1 MACLLADC
9 GAIVQWMEETTEHRR
24 SWDVLLIGGASG
36 VGKTSVS
43 YHLARHFDVG
53 ITEVDDLF
61 IALETL
67 TAPEQ
72 QPVLHYWRTNPEAA
86 NLTAEG
92 IVELQIAVSRVL
104 SPAIAAV
111 IANHV
116 EECAPIVLEGD
127 YLLPELLARQDE
139 TTRATMNRVKGVWLY
154 EPDAAQITHNY
165 ALREPGEG
173 DQSGRAH
180 VSWLFG
186 HWLKDEC
193 QRYGLVALPSRP
205 WETLIER
212 IKEAIA

>member
-1 MACLLADC
+1 
-9 GAIVQWMEETTEHRR
+9 MEERPELRR

-43 YHLARHFDVG
+43 YRLARHFDVG

-67 TAPEQ
+67 TTPEQ

-92 IVELQIAVSRVL
+92 IVELHTAVCRAL
-104 SPAIAAV
+104 SPAIEAV
-111 IANHV
+111 IANHI
-116 EECAPIVLEGD
+116 EECTPIVLEGD
-127 YLLPELLARQDE
+127 YLLPELLAR
-139 TTRATMNRVKGVWLY
+139 TASVRVKGVWLY
-154 EPDAAQITHNY
+154 EPDAAQITRNY
-165 ALREPGEG
+165 ALREPDEG

-186 HWLKDEC
+186 NWLHGEC
-193 QRYGLVALPSRP
+193 QRYGLAALPARP

-212 IKEAIA
+212 IREAIA